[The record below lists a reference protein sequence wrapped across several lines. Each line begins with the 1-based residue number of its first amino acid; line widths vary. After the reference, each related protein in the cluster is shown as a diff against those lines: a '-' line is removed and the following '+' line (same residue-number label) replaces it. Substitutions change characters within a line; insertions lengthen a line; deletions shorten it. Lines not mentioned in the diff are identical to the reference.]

1 MPEKRWG
8 PTENQIGGRCHSLMS
23 PMHSIL
29 ALALSV
35 ASAQTVTF
43 DGTQL
48 TVTSQHQRQ
57 LPAEVDVLVMQIASN
72 DPREWDAAIMTV
84 SDAEA
89 RVRKVLEKEEPA
101 ALVRPL
107 SQSATVTPPNGG
119 SASLQLEIRLPV
131 RAKTP
136 LIASKLAMIRGVTSL
151 TTTHDISD
159 RPKALSDNRREAL
172 AAARAKAEDYANGIG
187 RKLGK
192 TLSLVENG
200 ESIQPAYAGLFLTAN
215 STLTLKFAV
224 E

>member
-1 MPEKRWG
+1 
-8 PTENQIGGRCHSLMS
+8 
-23 PMHSIL
+23 MHSIL

-48 TVTSQHQRQ
+48 TITSQHQRQ
-57 LPAEVDVLVMQIASN
+57 LPAEVDVLIVQLSAH
-72 DPREWDAAIMTV
+72 DPREWDAAIVTV
-84 SDAEA
+84 SEGES
-89 RVRKVLEKEEPA
+89 RVRKVLEKEEA
-101 ALVRPL
+101 GATIRTL
-107 SQSATVTPPNGG
+107 SQSATVTPPSGG
-119 SASLQLEIRLPV
+119 SASVQLEIRLPV

-151 TTTHDISD
+151 TTTHDIGD
-159 RPKALSDNRREAL
+159 RAKALSDNRREAL
-172 AAARAKAEDYANGIG
+172 AAARAKAEDYAVGIG

-192 TLSLVENG
+192 TLSLVENA